1 MFKDNLNRI
10 VKEIKKS
17 KKISQ
22 AQIAEMVGIT
32 PSGFTDWLKGRGS
45 PSPEKI
51 TKLAEVLGVAV
62 SDLIDE
68 PPSPEPIP
76 PILLSVS
83 EKKPHQSEAENKFSL
98 LSEEDQKLALM
109 FVDFLHSSG
118 YEVKKK

>member
-10 VKEIKKS
+10 LKDIKKS

-22 AQIAEMVGIT
+22 AQIARLMGVAPSNIT
-32 PSGFTDWLKGRGS
+32 EWVKGRSS
-45 PSPEKI
+45 PGPETI

-76 PILLSVS
+76 PILFSVS
-83 EKKPHQSEAENKFSL
+83 EKKPHQSEADAQL
-98 LSEEDQKLALM
+98 LALSEKEKEIALS
-109 FVDFLHSSG
+109 FIKYLKDN
-118 YEVKKK
+118 KII

>member
-1 MFKDNLNRI
+1 
-10 VKEIKKS
+10 
-17 KKISQ
+17 
-22 AQIAEMVGIT
+22 MVGIT

-83 EKKPHQSEAENKFSL
+83 EKKPHQSEADLEF
-98 LSEEDQKLALM
+98 QKLPESDKEMALA
-109 FVDFLHSSG
+109 FIKFIHTFD
-118 YEVKKK
+118 KKR